1 MRIILRG
8 VIILLLSVMVVGC
21 SSSAAEESV
30 NDPVIGDPPPINPN
44 ISSDEKSITLE
55 VWMDLDFT
63 RDDTLFAEI
72 AQDFED
78 AYAEVYQQDITVN
91 IQSFI
96 GESIPQKVKQ
106 AVLAGTPPDVV
117 QGHVYAMAGQGLA
130 EPLNRYWEEWDQ
142 QAEENFLPAALEE
155 VTWQG
160 TRYGIP
166 LDVYTLVW
174 LYNRAHFDEAGL
186 PYPTGD
192 YDFADLQ
199 HAIAVLTQPKEER
212 YGVGFTT
219 DPRYVYTWLASA
231 GGDVLT
237 GSPDTGFNLTLNS
250 ESNVD
255 ALRYITS
262 MAKAGY
268 GPLPTTR
275 PRDYEDTRQLFLE
288 GKISMYMGGPWDIHL
303 IQSSYPDFPLGVAQ
317 LPKTPAA
324 DSAASVLGSTGFFI
338 PRGARHQQLGFEFMK
353 WATSDRYAIPMARRL
368 GRYPAKTWL
377 QNSPY
382 LTGNLLLLP
391 FFNQLNAARP
401 YHLDLFPNAEM
412 AYATAIKASFYGTD
426 PAQALNEAQR
436 VVAGILP
443 TAESPQ

>member
-160 TRYGIP
+160 
-166 LDVYTLVW
+166 
-174 LYNRAHFDEAGL
+174 
-186 PYPTGD
+186 
-192 YDFADLQ
+192 
-199 HAIAVLTQPKEER
+199 
-212 YGVGFTT
+212 
-219 DPRYVYTWLASA
+219 
-231 GGDVLT
+231 
-237 GSPDTGFNLTLNS
+237 LTLPATAP
-250 ESNVD
+250 ETGCVD
-255 ALRYITS
+255 
-262 MAKAGY
+262 
-268 GPLPTTR
+268 R
-275 PRDYEDTRQLFLE
+275 P
-288 GKISMYMGGPWDIHL
+288 
-303 IQSSYPDFPLGVAQ
+303 PLGC
-317 LPKTPAA
+317 K
-324 DSAASVLGSTGFFI
+324 
-338 PRGARHQQLGFEFMK
+338 
-353 WATSDRYAIPMARRL
+353 
-368 GRYPAKTWL
+368 
-377 QNSPY
+377 
-382 LTGNLLLLP
+382 
-391 FFNQLNAARP
+391 
-401 YHLDLFPNAEM
+401 
-412 AYATAIKASFYGTD
+412 
-426 PAQALNEAQR
+426 
-436 VVAGILP
+436 
-443 TAESPQ
+443 